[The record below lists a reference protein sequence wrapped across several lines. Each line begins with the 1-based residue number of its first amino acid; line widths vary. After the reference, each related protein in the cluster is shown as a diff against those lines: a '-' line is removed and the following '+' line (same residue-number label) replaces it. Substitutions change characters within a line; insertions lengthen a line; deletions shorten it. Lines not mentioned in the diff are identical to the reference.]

1 MSLISTNPTDEQ
13 VLATVPEFSDEQVQ
27 TALHKS
33 KNAFESWKKSS
44 FSQRKTLMHKL
55 ALILRQERDA
65 FTTLISL
72 EMGMPISQSVGD
84 IEKSAQIAEY
94 YADNAE
100 EFLKNIEVTGDGK
113 SYVSYEPL
121 GVVLHIAPWNY
132 PFYLALRTVIPAVM
146 AGNSVLLKHASNVP
160 QISQTLQALFN
171 QAGFPEGVFTSLMI
185 SSGKVEKIIRNPIV
199 SMVTLIGS
207 ESAGTKVAKV
217 AGEEVKKTVM
227 ELGGND
233 PFIVLKDADLGEA
246 AKQAALSR
254 LRNQG
259 QSCNAAKRFIVQKE
273 VSEQFTSLVKKI
285 FEEEAVGDPMD
296 TQTTIGPVAN
306 AESLKTIQRQ
316 VEETLKMGGKVL
328 TGGHLEP
335 SLQSQNYREFRQKHT
350 AGFYYPPTLITDI
363 STDSPLYKEEVF
375 GPVVGIIVVEDAEEA
390 VKVANDSVLGLGA
403 SVWTQDLD
411 LAKEIIPQLECG
423 MVCVNSMVRSNIKMP
438 YGGLKRSGY
447 GRELGPDGI
456 KEFVNVKSVVI
467 S

>member
-1 MSLISTNPTDEQ
+1 MPLISTNPTDEQ
-13 VLATVPEFSDEQVQ
+13 ILATVSEFTDEQVQ
-27 TALHKS
+27 EALNKS
-33 KNAFESWKKSS
+33 KNAFEAWKKAP
-44 FSQRKTLMHKL
+44 FSQRKILMQAL

-65 FTTLISL
+65 FATLISL

-100 EFLKNIEVTGDGK
+100 EFLQNVKVTPDGD

-160 QISQTLQALFN
+160 QISKTLQALFN
-171 QAGFPEGVFTSLMI
+171 KAGFPEGVFTSLMI
-185 SSGKVEKIIRNPIV
+185 GSSKVEKIIRNPIV

-233 PFIVLKDADLGEA
+233 PFIVLKDANLEEA

-273 VSEQFTSLVKKI
+273 VSREFTALVKKI
-285 FEEEAVGDPMD
+285 FEEEVVGDPMD

-316 VEETLKMGGKVL
+316 VEETLQMGAKVL
-328 TGGHLEP
+328 TGGHLEAN
-335 SLQSQNYREFRQKHT
+335 LQSQNYREFRQNHT
-350 AGFYYPPTLITDI
+350 AGFYYPPTLIADI

-403 SVWTQDLD
+403 SVWTQDLN
-411 LAKEIIPQLECG
+411 LAKKIIPQLECG

-438 YGGLKRSGY
+438 YGGVKRSGY

>member
-328 TGGHLEP
+328 TGGHLET

-438 YGGLKRSGY
+438 YGGVKRSGY

>member
-1 MSLISTNPTDEQ
+1 
-13 VLATVPEFSDEQVQ
+13 
-27 TALHKS
+27 
-33 KNAFESWKKSS
+33 
-44 FSQRKTLMHKL
+44 
-55 ALILRQERDA
+55 
-65 FTTLISL
+65 
-72 EMGMPISQSVGD
+72 
-84 IEKSAQIAEY
+84 
-94 YADNAE
+94 
-100 EFLKNIEVTGDGK
+100 
-113 SYVSYEPL
+113 
-121 GVVLHIAPWNY
+121 
-132 PFYLALRTVIPAVM
+132 
-146 AGNSVLLKHASNVP
+146 
-160 QISQTLQALFN
+160 
-171 QAGFPEGVFTSLMI
+171 
-185 SSGKVEKIIRNPIV
+185 
-199 SMVTLIGS
+199 
-207 ESAGTKVAKV
+207 
-217 AGEEVKKTVM
+217 
-227 ELGGND
+227 
-233 PFIVLKDADLGEA
+233 
-246 AKQAALSR
+246 
-254 LRNQG
+254 
-259 QSCNAAKRFIVQKE
+259 
-273 VSEQFTSLVKKI
+273 
-285 FEEEAVGDPMD
+285 MD

-328 TGGHLEP
+328 TGGHLET

>member
-1 MSLISTNPTDEQ
+1 MPLISTNPTDEQ
-13 VLATVPEFSDEQVQ
+13 ILATVPEFTDEQVQ
-27 TALHKS
+27 DALDKS
-33 KNAFESWKKSS
+33 KNAFENWKKSS
-44 FSQRKTLMHKL
+44 FSQRKSLMHKL
-55 ALILRQERDA
+55 ALILREERDA
-65 FTTLISL
+65 FATLISL

-100 EFLKNIEVTGDGK
+100 QFLQNTEVTTDGK
-113 SYVSYEPL
+113 SFVSYEPL

-171 QAGFPEGVFTSLMI
+171 KAGFPEGVFTSLMI

-233 PFIVLKDADLGEA
+233 PFIVLKDADVEEA

-259 QSCNAAKRFIVQKE
+259 QSCNAAKRFVVVKE
-273 VSEQFTSLVKKI
+273 VSEKFTALVKKI
-285 FEEEAVGDPMD
+285 FEEEVVGDPMD
-296 TQTTIGPVAN
+296 SQTTIGPVAN

-316 VEETLKMGGKVL
+316 VEETLQIGAKVL

-335 SLQSQNYREFRQKHT
+335 NLQSQNYRDFRQSHSK
-350 AGFYYPPTLITDI
+350 GFYYPPTLITDI

-403 SVWTQDLD
+403 SLWTQDLD
-411 LAKEIIPQLECG
+411 LAKNIIPQLECG

-438 YGGLKRSGY
+438 YGGVKRSGY

>member
-65 FTTLISL
+65 FATLISL

-335 SLQSQNYREFRQKHT
+335 SLQGQNYREFRQKHT

-438 YGGLKRSGY
+438 YGGVKRSGY

>member
-1 MSLISTNPTDEQ
+1 
-13 VLATVPEFSDEQVQ
+13 
-27 TALHKS
+27 
-33 KNAFESWKKSS
+33 
-44 FSQRKTLMHKL
+44 
-55 ALILRQERDA
+55 
-65 FTTLISL
+65 
-72 EMGMPISQSVGD
+72 MGMPISQSVGD

-328 TGGHLEP
+328 TGGHLET

>member
-65 FTTLISL
+65 FATLISL

-328 TGGHLEP
+328 TGGHLET